1 MLGVGG
7 PLADLDGLAK
17 EQRAI
22 LIARANVAMCF
33 TPDRFAAHLGFFIRV
48 PGKRTSA
55 VPTLPKL
62 E

>member
-1 MLGVGG
+1 MVHCSLH
-7 PLADLDGLAK
+7 A
-17 EQRAI
+17 
-22 LIARANVAMCF
+22 ANVAMCF
-33 TPDRFAAHLGFFIRV
+33 TPDRFAARVSFFTRV